1 MSNDSLPFEN
11 KTYLVA
17 GHTYN
22 IYPQNE
28 TSIDAYTHLLDWLD
42 FYEVLISR
50 PLHPDDYLFPTVGFS
65 GIFHPERPMSPDIA
79 QKQIT
84 TMAIEAGV
92 HGAEYFTTHC
102 FRRGGA
108 QYRFMFTP
116 IGKRWTLARIRW
128 WGGWAQGEHV
138 CLYMLHFKF

>member
-1 MSNDSLPFEN
+1 LIAQKNGP
-11 KTYLVA
+11 YIAV

-22 IYPQNE
+22 VYRQNE
-28 TSIDAYTHLLDWLD
+28 PAIDAYTHLLDWLD
-42 FYEVLISR
+42 HYEFLIGR
-50 PLHPDDYLFPTVGFS
+50 PLQPNDYLFPTIGAGGVL
-65 GIFHPERPMSPDIA
+65 HPERPMSSDIA

-84 TMAIEAGV
+84 ALAKEAGIQ
-92 HGAEYFTTHC
+92 GAEYFTTHC

-108 QYRFMFTP
+108 QYRFMFAP

-138 CLYMLHFKF
+138 CHYILV

>member
-1 MSNDSLPFEN
+1 MPHF
-11 KTYLVA
+11 VA

-22 IYPQNE
+22 IYPQNDA
-28 TSIDAYTHLLDWLD
+28 SIDAYTHLLDWLD
-42 FYEVLISR
+42 FYEALISR
-50 PLHPDDYLFPTVGFS
+50 PLLPDDYLFPTIGFG
-65 GIFHPERPMSPDIA
+65 GIFHPERPMSPDMA
-79 QKQIT
+79 QKRIT

-108 QYRFMFTP
+108 QYRFMFAP

-138 CLYMLHFKF
+138 RLFLLNFKF